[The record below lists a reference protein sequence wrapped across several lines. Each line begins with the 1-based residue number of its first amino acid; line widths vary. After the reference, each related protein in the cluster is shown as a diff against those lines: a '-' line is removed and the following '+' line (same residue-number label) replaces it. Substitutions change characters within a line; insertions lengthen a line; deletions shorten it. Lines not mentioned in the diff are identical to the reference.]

1 MSKQE
6 FLDLLR
12 ARLAGLPKQ
21 DVEERLGFYGEMIDD
36 RIEEGLSEEEAVAD
50 IGSTDEIAEQIL
62 ADIPLVKIAKEKIK
76 PKRRIKAWEIVLLA
90 LGSPIWLSL
99 LAAVFVVVLAVYAVL
114 WSLVA
119 TVWTV
124 FAAFAVFSVGGLAA
138 GVIFAVQGNIFTGL
152 AVIGVSVTCAG
163 LAILL
168 FFGSR
173 GATKGIVWITKM
185 IALGIKKCFVG
196 KENAQ

>member
-1 MSKQE
+1 M
-6 FLDLLR
+6 
-12 ARLAGLPKQ
+12 
-21 DVEERLGFYGEMIDD
+21 
-36 RIEEGLSEEEAVAD
+36 
-50 IGSTDEIAEQIL
+50 
-62 ADIPLVKIAKEKIK
+62 
-76 PKRRIKAWEIVLLA
+76 
-90 LGSPIWLSL
+90 
-99 LAAVFVVVLAVYAVL
+99 VLAVYAVL
-114 WSLVA
+114 WSLGA
-119 TVWTV
+119 TVGTV

-138 GVIFAVQGNIFTGL
+138 GVIFAVQGNIFTGI